1 MRRFLM
7 EKHDTITVC
16 EAMQLTVKELTDRY
30 NDAVETIWDL
40 EQRLYDE
47 RLENEQLWQAYE
59 ELLDKLFG

>member
-1 MRRFLM
+1 MRRFLV
-7 EKHDTITVC
+7 EKYNTITVY
-16 EAMQLTVKELTDRY
+16 EVMRLSVKELTDRY

-59 ELLDKLFG
+59 ELQNKIFG